1 MSVEELR
8 YLPAEP
14 SPYTNEEQDKL
25 YASPAS
31 DEAGQNRHG
40 ADHVSGPQR
49 SEGIV
54 GLCPLSVKIQV
65 LSTSEEKP
73 YCLFAA
79 TIKIISYMFSHASS
93 AI

>member
-1 MSVEELR
+1 MSVGELR

-14 SPYTNEEQDKL
+14 IPYTNEEQDKL

-49 SEGIV
+49 SEGKNDRNT
-54 GLCPLSVKIQV
+54 LH
-65 LSTSEEKP
+65 EKDS
-73 YCLFAA
+73 LQ
-79 TIKIISYMFSHASS
+79 IHLDSLE
-93 AI
+93 